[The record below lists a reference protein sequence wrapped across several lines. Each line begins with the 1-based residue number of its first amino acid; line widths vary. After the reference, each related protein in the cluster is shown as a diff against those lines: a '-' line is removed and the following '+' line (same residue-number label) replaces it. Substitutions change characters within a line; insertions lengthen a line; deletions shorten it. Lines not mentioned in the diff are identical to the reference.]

1 MKTIIRKAS
10 KQDIPSILEL
20 LYELGRP
27 EPIDAR
33 EVKVFENKIKE
44 YFSDPSKFILVAV
57 INSKIVGLVSIILL
71 RRLNRAKFEMY
82 IPELVVKNEFRY
94 SGIGK
99 KLISECIQLGKSKK
113 CYRIRLESG
122 TKRKESHKFYEDLGF
137 EKSGFSF
144 SLNLL

>member
-1 MKTIIRKAS
+1 MEAEIRNAS
-10 KQDIPSILEL
+10 KKDIPSILEL

-27 EPIDAR
+27 EPIDKK
-33 EVKVFENKIKE
+33 EVKVFEDKIKD
-44 YFSDPSKFILVAV
+44 YFSDSSKFILVAE
-57 INSKIVGLVSIILL
+57 INSKIVGVVSIVLL

-82 IPELVVKNEFRY
+82 IPELVVKNEFRD

-99 KLISECIQLGKSKK
+99 KLILECVKLAKSKK

-122 TKRKESHKFYEDLGF
+122 NRRKDSHKFYKRLGF
-137 EKSGFSF
+137 DQSGLSF